1 MIDRKDKFYEAAIDF
16 VSKYEVTVSDHII
29 DIVVSVM
36 RTRDNVPPMGGSF
49 VQSIVDNDLFE
60 AISRADQ
67 DCLKNIRIIVAA
79 KRHCHL
85 KSL

>member
-36 RTRDNVPPMGGSF
+36 RTRDNVPPMG
-49 VQSIVDNDLFE
+49 
-60 AISRADQ
+60 DQ